1 MKIPVL
7 CLAATALASAGGR
20 IAMAQP
26 ISTPP
31 ATGVQAAKPVGGPAK
46 PAGKS
51 AAATAGTGAVE
62 EVVVTAERRTTNLQK
77 TPIAATVLSQK
88 DLLANGVTTVDQLQF
103 VAPSVTVNSFGQ
115 GDDFDIRGIGKGEH
129 NTQTGTG
136 VVTYRDGVPAF
147 PGYFTEEPFYDI
159 SNIEV
164 LRGPQG
170 TFSGQNAT
178 GGAVIINTR
187 DPVIGGAYDGYVLGH
202 IGNYAD
208 TGFQGAVN
216 LPISDTFAAR
226 VALNLE
232 RRDPFYNISGPLQG
246 NRDLNWASGRIALL
260 WQPNPN
266 LKVSLKSD
274 FDDLDSGGYFGDQ
287 LTNPDTHNLFKFAN
301 NYTTYADDHFVRTTL
316 KVDYTLPDEIVLR
329 SVSGYQQGRTAWK
342 GDIDGT
348 DLPAPN
354 FIIAEAVDERIWS
367 QEFNIISPEKR
378 LVTWILGGFFQ
389 ENNYTFPTNNFDIGV
404 PPGVVD
410 EDLQGKNPTHNLAGF
425 GQVSLNLP
433 DGFQLQGGLR
443 YSLWETKNAAQFYVP
458 EFGLNYPVVQSEK
471 GNNVTGKITL
481 NWNVDSR
488 NFLYAFV
495 ATGSKPG
502 GLNEPL
508 YFGGGILPA
517 PFRQEYVTDYEVGW
531 KSRLLDDHL
540 RTQIGAYYN
549 NFSHFQVII
558 PIPNNPLQVTE
569 ENNPSATKLYG
580 FEASA
585 QAVFGDFTGNGN
597 IGIENSSLGTIY
609 SEDPRNAIT
618 GTCNLSSGPGVGAC
632 RNLSG
637 QQQTYA
643 PNLTFNLGAQYDFH
657 VSDTDVISPRIN
669 FAHVS
674 HQWATLFENVAA
686 GDYLAPRNILGAS
699 LAYTHGS
706 ITASLYGYN
715 LTDDHYVTA
724 ALPPIRLAGAP
735 RQFGFSL
742 LKTF

>member
-1 MKIPVL
+1 M
-7 CLAATALASAGGR
+7 
-20 IAMAQP
+20 
-26 ISTPP
+26 
-31 ATGVQAAKPVGGPAK
+31 
-46 PAGKS
+46 
-51 AAATAGTGAVE
+51 
-62 EVVVTAERRTTNLQK
+62 
-77 TPIAATVLSQK
+77 
-88 DLLANGVTTVDQLQF
+88 
-103 VAPSVTVNSFGQ
+103 
-115 GDDFDIRGIGKGEH
+115 
-129 NTQTGTG
+129 
-136 VVTYRDGVPAF
+136 
-147 PGYFTEEPFYDI
+147 
-159 SNIEV
+159 
-164 LRGPQG
+164 RGPQG
-170 TFSGQNAT
+170 TFSGENAT
-178 GGAVIINTR
+178 GGAVIVNTR
-187 DPVIGGAYDGYVLGH
+187 DPVIGGAYDGYVLAH

-208 TGFQGAVN
+208 TGLQGAVN

-226 VALNLE
+226 VALNLQY
-232 RRDPFYNISGPLQG
+232 RDTFYDISGPLQG
-246 NRDLNWASGRIALL
+246 NRDLNWASGRISLL
-260 WQPNPN
+260 WQPNAN
-266 LKVSLKSD
+266 LKVSLKTD
-274 FDDLDSGGYFGDQ
+274 FDDLNNGGYFGDS
-287 LTNPDTHNLFKFAN
+287 LTNPDTHNIFKFAN
-301 NYTTYADDHFVRTTL
+301 NFTTYATDYFARTTL
-316 KVDYTLPDEIVLR
+316 KADYTLPDGIVLR

-367 QEFNIISPEKR
+367 QEFNIISPEKQN
-378 LVTWILGGFFQ
+378 LTWILGGFFQ

-443 YSLWETKNAAQFYVP
+443 YSLWETKNVAQFYVP
-458 EFGLNYPVVQSEK
+458 EFGLNYPVNQSEK

-481 NWNVDSR
+481 NWNLDAR

-517 PFRQEYVTDYEVGW
+517 PFRQEYVTDYEIGW

-540 RTQIGAYYN
+540 RTQIGGYYN
-549 NFSHFQVII
+549 SFQHFQVII

-569 ENNPSATKLYG
+569 ENDPTATQLYG

-585 QAVFGDFTGNGN
+585 QAVFGNFTGNGN
-597 IGIENSSLGTIY
+597 IGIENSSLGKIY
-609 SEDPRNAIT
+609 SQDPREPTA
-618 GTCNLSSGPGVGAC
+618 GACGLSSGPATATC
-632 RNLSG
+632 LDLSG
-637 QQQTYA
+637 RQQTYA

-657 VSDTDVISPRIN
+657 VTDNDTVSPRVN

-686 GDYLAPRNILGAS
+686 GDYLAPRNILGA
-699 LAYTHGS
+699 AVAWTHGS
-706 ITASLYGYN
+706 VTATLYGSN
-715 LTDDHYVTA
+715 LTDDHYVSA

-742 LKTF
+742 LETF

>member
-1 MKIPVL
+1 MKVPVL
-7 CLAATALASAGGR
+7 CLAAAALAGASSAG
-20 IAMAQP
+20 AQP
-26 ISTPP
+26 VSTPP
-31 ATGVQAAKPVGGPAK
+31 ATAAQPGTPPKKPAPPGAK
-46 PAGKS
+46 PAD
-51 AAATAGTGAVE
+51 AAVD
-62 EVVVTAERRTTNLQK
+62 EVLVTPERSTTNLQK

-103 VAPSVTVNSFGQ
+103 VAPSLTVNNFGQ

-147 PGYFTEEPFYDI
+147 PGYFTEEPFFDI
-159 SNIEV
+159 ANVEV

-178 GGAVIINTR
+178 GGAVIVNTR
-187 DPVIGGAYDGYVLGH
+187 DPVIGGGYDGYVLAH

-208 TGFQGAVN
+208 TGLQGAVN

-226 VALNLE
+226 VALNLQY
-232 RRDPFYNISGPLQG
+232 RDTFYDISGPLQG
-246 NRDLNWASGRIALL
+246 NRDTNWASGRISLV
-260 WQPNPN
+260 WQPNAN
-266 LKVSLKSD
+266 LKVSFKTD
-274 FDDLDSGGYFGDQ
+274 FDDLNNGGYFGDS
-287 LTNPDTHNLFKFAN
+287 LTNPDTSHLFKFAN
-301 NYTTYADDHFVRTTL
+301 NYTTYATDYFVRSTL
-316 KVDYTLPDEIVLR
+316 KVDYTLPDGIVLR

-348 DLPAPN
+348 DLPSPNN
-354 FIIAEAVDERIWS
+354 FIIAEDVDERIWS
-367 QEFNIISPEKR
+367 QEFNIISPEHQT
-378 LVTWILGGFFQ
+378 VTWILGGFFQ
-389 ENNYTFPTNNFDIGV
+389 ENNYVFPTHDFDIGV
-404 PPGVVD
+404 PPGEVD
-410 EDLQGKNPTHNLAGF
+410 EDLQGKNPTHTLAGF

-458 EFGLNYPVVQSEK
+458 EFAINYPVVQSEK

-481 NWNVDSR
+481 NWNLDSR

-508 YFGGGILPA
+508 YFGGGVLPA
-517 PFRQEYVTDYEVGW
+517 PFRQEYVTDYEIGW
-531 KSRLLDDHL
+531 KSRLLGDHL
-540 RTQIGAYYN
+540 RTQIGGYYN
-549 NFSHFQVII
+549 NFNHFQVII

-569 ENNPSATKLYG
+569 ENDPSATKLYG

-585 QAVFGDFTGNGN
+585 QGVFGDFTGNGN
-597 IGIENSSLGTIY
+597 IGIENTSLGTFY
-609 SEDPRNAIT
+609 SEDPRLPLS
-618 GTCNLSSGPGVGAC
+618 GSCNLSSGPGSAVC
-632 RNLSG
+632 QNLSG
-637 QQQTYA
+637 KEQTYA

-657 VSDTDVISPRIN
+657 VSDRDVVTPRVN

-699 LAYTHGS
+699 VAWTRGNLTG
-706 ITASLYGYN
+706 TLYGYN
-715 LTDDHYVTA
+715 LTDEHYVSA
-724 ALPPIRLAGAP
+724 ALPPIREAGAP

-742 LKTF
+742 LETF